1 MANIV
6 FENTPK
12 VPLSEFLDILAYE
25 FTDASYGLLENC
37 LKRTITRIAERSNI
51 MRRTVFLTTQCGVHN
66 YLLEPPDCMEVI
78 AIMSIC
84 YWKSMYMQG
93 PLYRLTS
100 PNCTRGCCFCF
111 GNTVYVDKGEIV
123 FSAPQSGTTFRIEL
137 SVKPTKDSCDLD
149 KILLDDH
156 EELVLDGVRSLLFAM
171 VDKPW
176 SSMQRAQAS
185 EQAFLR
191 GCAEAAVDTMLGNQ
205 RGVMKAKHTRIF

>member
-12 VPLSEFLDILAYE
+12 VPVSEFLDILAYE
-25 FTDASYGLLENC
+25 FTDAPYGLLEDC
-37 LKRTITRIAERSNI
+37 LKRTVTRIAERTNI
-51 MRRTVFLTTQCGVHN
+51 MRRTVYLTTECNVHN

-84 YWKSMYMQG
+84 YCQSKFLHG

-100 PNCTRGCCFCF
+100 PTCTCCCFD
-111 GNTVYVDKGEIV
+111 NNVSVDHGEIV
-123 FSAPQSGTTFRIEL
+123 FSAPKSGTTFRIEL
-137 SVKPTKDSCDLD
+137 SVKPTKDSCELD
-149 KILLDDH
+149 SILLTDH
-156 EELVLDGVRSLLFAM
+156 QELVLDGVRSLLFAM

-176 SSMQRAQAS
+176 SSVQRAQLS
-185 EQAFLR
+185 EQAFLH

-205 RGVMKAKHTRIF
+205 RGVMRVKRGRIF

>member
-12 VPLSEFLDILAYE
+12 VPVSDFLDILSYE
-25 FTDASYGLLENC
+25 FTDAPYGLLENC
-37 LKRTITRIAERSNI
+37 LKRTVARIAERTNI
-51 MRRTVFLTTQCGVHN
+51 MRRTVYLTTQCNIHN

-84 YWKSMYMQG
+84 YWKSKFIHG

-100 PNCTRGCCFCF
+100 PRCACGCCF
-111 GNTVYVDKGEIV
+111 GDNEVYVDKGEIV
-123 FSAPQSGTTFRIEL
+123 FTAPQSGATFRIEL
-137 SVKPTKDSCDLD
+137 SVKPTKDSCELD
-149 KILLDDH
+149 SILLTDH

-176 SSMQRAQAS
+176 SSVQRAQAS

-191 GCAEAAVDTMLGNQ
+191 GCAEAAVDTLVGNQ
-205 RGVMKAKHTRIF
+205 RGVLKAKHTRIF

>member
-12 VPLSEFLDILAYE
+12 VPVSDLIDDLAYE
-25 FTDASYGLLENC
+25 FTDAPWELLEQC
-37 LKRTITRIAERSNI
+37 VKRVITRICERTNVL
-51 MRRTVFLTTQCGVHN
+51 RRTVYLTTECNVHN

-84 YWKSMYMQG
+84 YCRSKFLHG

-100 PNCTRGCCFCF
+100 PTCTCCCFD
-111 GNTVYVDKGEIV
+111 NNVSVDHGEIV
-123 FSAPQSGTTFRIEL
+123 FSAPKSGTTFRLEL
-137 SVKPTKDSCDLD
+137 SVKPTKEACEVDS
-149 KILLDDH
+149 ILLLDH
-156 EELVLDGVRSLLFAM
+156 RELIIDGVRSMLCTM

-176 SSMQRAQAS
+176 SSVQRAAAS

-191 GCAEAAVDTMLGNQ
+191 GCAEASVDTMLGGQ
-205 RGVMKAKHTRIF
+205 RGVMRVHRGRVF